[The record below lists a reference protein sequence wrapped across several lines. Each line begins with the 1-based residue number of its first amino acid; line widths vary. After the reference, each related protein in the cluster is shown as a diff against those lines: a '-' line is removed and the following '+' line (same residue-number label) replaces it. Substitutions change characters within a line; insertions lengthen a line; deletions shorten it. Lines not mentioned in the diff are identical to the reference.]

1 MKLPEKFIKETDSFF
16 ARHPEMPSESFYES
30 FDKVP
35 LHGVRFSRS
44 KTDPSQHETLLK
56 QIDPTC
62 EAPDPVLWCEGG
74 YYLSESSDDT
84 RKTGR
89 NPLYHAGVFY
99 PQEPSAML
107 PAQVL
112 SAKPGEVILD
122 MCAAPGGKACRLGED
137 LKGEGL
143 LVANEINYERSKALL
158 RNIERSGISNC
169 VILNENPDNIAKRLP
184 GFFDK
189 ILIDA
194 PCSGEGMFRRD
205 RSACASYE
213 KYGPESIV
221 PVQRSILEAADK
233 SLRDGGEIVYSTCTF
248 CEDEDELM
256 ISSFMKDHPD
266 YRIVSHPEIKGIT
279 HNPDGTMRIWPH
291 LNRGDGHFCAHL
303 VKGDP
308 GSGRI
313 EPLKG
318 YVHSKKPLKAS
329 EKRGFD
335 LAREFLSGILTDEAF
350 EKMTRVPFTNHSGG
364 VFLID
369 FDEDLFRGLKVCKTG
384 LYIGDFRLTSS
395 GKSVFD
401 PSNSIALTLT
411 RDMIKPGCYLS
422 LDFDDPRLER
432 YLKGETIG
440 VMEDDGIGGSGTI
453 VVGVAGA
460 PLGFGKIGGT
470 QIKNMY
476 PKAWRLI

>member
-1 MKLPEKFIKETDSFF
+1 MKLPEKFIAETDSFF
-16 ARHPEMPSESFYES
+16 ARHPEVPSEGFYES
-30 FDKVP
+30 FDKIP
-35 LHGVRFSRS
+35 LHGVRFSRT
-44 KTDPSQHETLLK
+44 KTVPAQHEELIKHIDPSFTAL
-56 QIDPTC
+56 
-62 EAPDPVLWCEGG
+62 DPVEWCDGG
-74 YYLSESSDDT
+74 YYLSEDTDDT

-112 SAKPGEVILD
+112 SAKPGEIVLD

-158 RNIERSGISNC
+158 RNIERSGITNS

-184 GFFDK
+184 DFFDK

-213 KYGPESIV
+213 KYGPDSIV
-221 PVQRSILEAADK
+221 PVQKTILEAADK
-233 SLRDGGEIVYSTCTF
+233 CLREGGEIVYSTCTF
-248 CEDEDELM
+248 CEEEDELM
-256 ISSFMKDHPD
+256 ISSFMKEHPS
-266 YRIVSHPEIKGIT
+266 YRIVPHPEIKGIT
-279 HNPDGTMRIWPH
+279 HNPNGTMRIWPH

-303 VKGDP
+303 IKGEKA
-308 GSGRI
+308 GNSRQSLSFVRSG
-313 EPLKG
+313 
-318 YVHSKKPLKAS
+318 KPLKAT
-329 EKRGFD
+329 ERRGFD
-335 LAREFLSGILTDEAF
+335 LARDFLAEILTDEGLAAL
-350 EKMTRVPFTNHSGG
+350 THVPFTNHAGG
-364 VFLID
+364 IFLID
-369 FDEDLFRGLKVCKTG
+369 FDENLFKGLKVCKTG
-384 LYIGDFRLTSS
+384 LYIGDCRLTNS
-395 GKSVFD
+395 GKSVFA
-401 PSNSIALTLT
+401 PSNSIALALT
-411 RDMIKPGCYLS
+411 RDIVKPGCYLA
-422 LDFDDPRLER
+422 LGFDDPRLER
-432 YLKGETIG
+432 YLKGETIQ
-440 VMEDDGIGGSGTI
+440 VMPDDGVTGSGTV
-453 VVGVAGA
+453 VVGVENA

>member
-16 ARHPEMPSESFYES
+16 ARHPEVPSEGFYES
-30 FDKVP
+30 FDKIP
-35 LHGVRFSRS
+35 LHGVRFSRT
-44 KTDPSQHETLLK
+44 KTVPSQHEGLIK
-56 QIDPTC
+56 HIDPTFT
-62 EAPDPVLWCEGG
+62 ALDPVEWCEGG
-74 YYLSESSDDT
+74 YYLSEDTDDT

-112 SAKPGEVILD
+112 SAKPGEIVLD
-122 MCAAPGGKACRLGED
+122 LCAAPGGKACRIGED
-137 LKGEGL
+137 LKGKGL

-158 RNIERSGISNC
+158 RNIERSGITNS

-221 PVQRSILEAADK
+221 PVQRSILDAADIM
-233 SLRDGGEIVYSTCTF
+233 LREGGEIVYSTCTF
-248 CEDEDELM
+248 CEEEDELM
-256 ISSFMKDHPD
+256 ISSFIERHPS
-266 YRIVSHPEIKGIT
+266 YQIIPHPEIKGIT
-279 HNPDGTMRIWPH
+279 HNANGSMRVWPH
-291 LNRGDGHFCAHL
+291 MNRGDGHFCVHM
-303 VKGDP
+303 VKGEKTARQTP
-308 GSGRI
+308 IS
-313 EPLKG
+313 G
-318 YVHSKKPLKAS
+318 YVRSNKPLKAS
-329 EKRGFD
+329 ERRGFD
-335 LAREFLSGILTDEAF
+335 LAREFLADILTDAGLE
-350 EKMTRVPFTNHSGG
+350 EITRIPYTNHSGG

-369 FDEDLFRGLKVCKTG
+369 FDENLFKGLKVCKTG
-384 LYIGDFRLTSS
+384 LYIGDSRLTSA
-395 GKSVFD
+395 GKSVFA
-401 PSNSIALTLT
+401 PSNSLALTFSKE
-411 RDMIKPGCYLS
+411 MIKPDRYLA
-422 LDFDDPRLER
+422 LGFDDPRLER
-432 YLKGETIG
+432 YLKGETIQL
-440 VMEDDGIGGSGTI
+440 MPDDGVTGNGTI
-453 VVGVAGA
+453 VVGIGSA
-460 PLGFGKIGGT
+460 PLGFGKVGGT

>member
-1 MKLPEKFIKETDSFF
+1 MKLPEKFIAETDSFF
-16 ARHPEMPSESFYES
+16 ARHPEVPSEGFYES
-30 FDKVP
+30 FDNSP

-44 KTDPSQHETLLK
+44 KTIPSQHESLLK

-62 EAPDPVLWCEGG
+62 DALDPVLWCEGG
-74 YYLSESSDDT
+74 YYLSEVTDDS

-112 SAKPGEVILD
+112 SAKPGEIVLD
-122 MCAAPGGKACRLGED
+122 MCAAPGGKACRIGED

-158 RNIERSGISNC
+158 RNIERSGITNS

-221 PVQRSILEAADK
+221 PVQKSILEAADK
-233 SLRDGGEIVYSTCTF
+233 CLREGGEIVYSTCTF
-248 CEDEDELM
+248 CEEEDEIM
-256 ISSFMKDHPD
+256 ISSFIESHPS
-266 YRIVSHPEIKGIT
+266 YRVIPHPEIKGIT
-279 HNPDGTMRIWPH
+279 HNPNGTMRVWPH
-291 LNRGDGHFCAHL
+291 LNKGDGHFCAHL
-303 VKGDP
+303 VKGEKNDE
-308 GSGRI
+308 GRQS
-313 EPLKG
+313 LS
-318 YVHSKKPLKAS
+318 YVRSSKPLKAS
-329 EKRGFD
+329 ERRGFD
-335 LAREFLSGILTDEAF
+335 LAREFLSEILTDAGF
-350 EKMTRVPFTNHSGG
+350 EKLTRVPFTNHAGG

-369 FDEDLFRGLKVCKTG
+369 FDENLFKGLKVCKTG
-384 LYIGDFRLTSS
+384 LYIGDCRLTSS
-395 GKSVFD
+395 GKSVFA
-401 PSNSIALTLT
+401 PSNSIALAFT
-411 RDMIKPGCYLS
+411 RDMIRSGCYLA
-422 LDFDDPRLER
+422 LGFDDPRLER
-432 YLKGETIG
+432 YLKGETIQ
-440 VMEDDGIGGSGTI
+440 VMQEDGITGSGTV
-453 VVGVAGA
+453 VVGVEDA
-460 PLGFGKIGGT
+460 PLGLGKVGGL

>member
-1 MKLPEKFIKETDSFF
+1 MKLPEKFIAETDSFF
-16 ARHPEMPSESFYES
+16 ARHPEVPSEGFYES
-30 FDKVP
+30 FDKIP

-44 KTDPSQHETLLK
+44 KTIPSQHETLLK

-62 EAPDPVLWCEGG
+62 ASLDPVLWCEGG
-74 YYLSESSDDT
+74 YYLSEVSDDS

-112 SAKPGEVILD
+112 SAKPGEIVLD
-122 MCAAPGGKACRLGED
+122 MCAAPGGKACRIGED

-158 RNIERSGISNC
+158 RNIERSGITNS

-221 PVQRSILEAADK
+221 PVQKSILEAADK
-233 SLRDGGEIVYSTCTF
+233 CLREGGEIVYSTCTF
-248 CEDEDELM
+248 CEEEDELM
-256 ISSFMKDHPD
+256 ISSFIESHPS
-266 YRIVSHPEIKGIT
+266 YRIIPHPEINGIT
-279 HNPDGTMRIWPH
+279 HNPNGTMRVWPH
-291 LNRGDGHFCAHL
+291 LNKGDGHFCANL
-303 VKGDP
+303 VKGEKNDE
-308 GSGRI
+308 GRQS
-313 EPLKG
+313 LS
-318 YVHSKKPLKAS
+318 YVRSSKPLKAS
-329 EKRGFD
+329 ERRGFD
-335 LAREFLSGILTDEAF
+335 LAREFLSEILTDDGF
-350 EKMTRVPFTNHSGG
+350 EKLTRVPFTNHAGG

-369 FDEDLFRGLKVCKTG
+369 FDENLFKGLKVCKTG
-384 LYIGDFRLTSS
+384 LYIGDCRLTSS
-395 GKSVFD
+395 GKSVFA
-401 PSNSIALTLT
+401 PSNSIALAFT
-411 RDMIKPGCYLS
+411 RDMIRPGCYLA
-422 LDFDDPRLER
+422 LGFDDPRLER
-432 YLKGETIG
+432 YLKGETIQ
-440 VMEDDGIGGSGTI
+440 VMQEDGITGSGTV
-453 VVGVAGA
+453 VVGVEDA
-460 PLGFGKIGGT
+460 PLGLGKVGGS

>member
-1 MKLPEKFIKETDSFF
+1 MKLPEKFIKETDAFF
-16 ARHPEMPSESFYES
+16 ASHPEMPSEGFYES

-35 LHGVRFSRS
+35 LHGVRFSRT
-44 KTDPSQHETLLK
+44 KTVPSEHEDLIRHIDPSCGAL
-56 QIDPTC
+56 
-62 EAPDPVLWCEGG
+62 DPVLWCDGG
-74 YYLSESSDDT
+74 YYLSEDTDDT

-89 NPLYHAGVFY
+89 NPFYHAGVFY

-112 SAKPGEVILD
+112 SAKPGEIVLD

-158 RNIERSGISNC
+158 RNIERSGITNS
-169 VILNENPDNIAKRLP
+169 VILNEDPDNIAKRLP

-221 PVQRSILEAADK
+221 PIQRTILEAADK
-233 SLRDGGEIVYSTCTF
+233 CLREGGEIVYSTCTF
-248 CEDEDELM
+248 CEEEDELM
-256 ISSFMKDHPD
+256 IRSFIASHPL
-266 YRIVSHPEIKGIT
+266 YRIIPHPEIKGIT

-291 LNRGDGHFCAHL
+291 QSRGDGHFCAHL
-303 VKGDP
+303 VKGEKSDEA
-308 GSGRI
+308 RR
-313 EPLKG
+313 ELF
-318 YVHSKKPLKAS
+318 YVRSNKPLKAS
-329 EKRGFD
+329 ERRGFD
-335 LAREFLSGILTDEAF
+335 LAREFLSDILTADGLS
-350 EKMTRVPFTNHSGG
+350 KITRVPFTNHAGG

-369 FDEDLFRGLKVCKTG
+369 FDENLFRGLKVCKTG
-384 LYIGDFRLTSS
+384 LYIGDCRLTSS
-395 GKSVFD
+395 GKSVFA
-401 PSNSIALTLT
+401 PSNSIALALT
-411 RDMIKPGCYLS
+411 REMIKPDRYLS
-422 LDFDDPRLER
+422 LAFDDPRLER
-432 YLKGETIG
+432 YLKGETIQVADEDG
-440 VMEDDGIGGSGTI
+440 VTGNGTI
-453 VVGVAGA
+453 VVAVGNA
-460 PLGFGKIGGT
+460 PLGFGKVGGT

>member
-1 MKLPEKFIKETDSFF
+1 MKLPEKFIKETDAFF
-16 ARHPEMPSESFYES
+16 ASHPEMPSEGFYES

-35 LHGVRFSRS
+35 LHGVRFSRT
-44 KTDPSQHETLLK
+44 KTVPSEHEDLIRHIDPSCGAL
-56 QIDPTC
+56 
-62 EAPDPVLWCEGG
+62 DPVLWCDGG
-74 YYLSESSDDT
+74 YYLSEDTDDT

-89 NPLYHAGVFY
+89 NPFYHAGVFY

-112 SAKPGEVILD
+112 SAKPGEIVLD

-158 RNIERSGISNC
+158 RNIERSGITNS
-169 VILNENPDNIAKRLP
+169 VILNEDPDNIAKRLP

-221 PVQRSILEAADK
+221 PIQRTILEAADK
-233 SLRDGGEIVYSTCTF
+233 CLREGGEIVYSTCTF
-248 CEDEDELM
+248 CEEEDELM
-256 ISSFMKDHPD
+256 IRSFIASHPS
-266 YRIVSHPEIKGIT
+266 YRIIPHPEIKGIT

-291 LNRGDGHFCAHL
+291 QSRGDGHFCAHL
-303 VKGDP
+303 VKGEKSDEARREL
-308 GSGRI
+308 S
-313 EPLKG
+313 
-318 YVHSKKPLKAS
+318 YVRSNKPLKAS
-329 EKRGFD
+329 ERRGFD
-335 LAREFLSGILTDEAF
+335 LAREFLSDILTADGLS
-350 EKMTRVPFTNHSGG
+350 KITRVPFTNHAGG

-369 FDEDLFRGLKVCKTG
+369 FDENLFRGLKVCKTG
-384 LYIGDFRLTSS
+384 LYIGDCRLTSS
-395 GKSVFD
+395 GKSVFA
-401 PSNSIALTLT
+401 PSNSIALALT
-411 RDMIKPGCYLS
+411 REMIKPDRYLS
-422 LDFDDPRLER
+422 LAFDDPRLER
-432 YLKGETIG
+432 YLKGETIQVADEDG
-440 VMEDDGIGGSGTI
+440 VTGNGTI
-453 VVGVAGA
+453 VVAVGNA
-460 PLGFGKIGGT
+460 PLGFGKVGGT